1 MKVLLRKFVPIAAA
15 AVLAVTLAPSAAASP
30 AASPE
35 WRVADGQLLWTA
47 PKPLFGDGA
56 VEFWS
61 GGKLLGRAQ
70 PRADLRTFSLPAG
83 GIRDLR
89 GLEVRVGGRSLTNP
103 PRATA
108 KQPAAVP
115 LPELPANAVDPGK
128 PGQFSTVKGEYS
140 LDPVRLPGLDGPIEM
155 QGLVVAPRHA
165 PGNRPLVVFLHGRHQ
180 PCYNPADPGDYSTA
194 WPCKTGML
202 PIPSYRGYL
211 QTQELLASQGF
222 VTVSVSADAINA
234 LDHAAQDG
242 GAQARS
248 SLVRLHLA
256 HWADW
261 SGSDRATAPQ
271 IVRDSP
277 AADLSNVV
285 LVGHSRGG
293 EGVNRAAMDSLYP
306 PPGDTGFS
314 GPVRWKIRGD
324 VLIAP
329 TVFGFNPVPDVPSV
343 TFLPSCDGDVSS
355 LQGQQYVDGTRGVSQ
370 GTALHSALYISGA
383 NHNYFNS
390 EWTPGVAVAPAQ
402 DDFFSPQPDPYCS
415 PGMSARLTDAQ
426 QRAVGATYVA
436 AAAHLFQKHDLRM
449 EPLLDG
455 SGVRAPSADP
465 AHVLSHALGGARTPV
480 LVPDSSTKVTG
491 SGDVCQQVGP
501 DRRCLVDS
509 GASKSPHF
517 VGLDDA
523 PDPSRTAV
531 HVRSA
536 TAGVPAKIQ
545 LPQPVSPNGARALA
559 MRLIAPENVPAESFD
574 VAVFDTRGKRTKLGA
589 VTVAGLAGNERTKSF
604 WGQEVRVPLPPHLE
618 VASLELTPR
627 TAGGEAWLLDAYA
640 WRPGLPDPNPA
651 PLTRIDL
658 GSMTVKE
665 GDSGSKTYQIPV
677 TVTGDG
683 GGSLRVFRADTV
695 SPMSVKWTYQAVTLA
710 PGQHTLDLPVTV
722 AGNTRWSW
730 PYRMLAEV
738 QATRGTVIGS
748 AEGSLNVENDDPAP
762 KISVGQSEVSAV
774 EGSALTW
781 PVRLSTVADSD
792 VSVLGQVKAPKT
804 GPELMTSDVDPEWL
818 IEHGLDPAKKQPLSE
833 TGLTAVVQ
841 IPAGKTSGELTI
853 PTVRH
858 DGADPAKHVL
868 LQVTGEPKESGP
880 DVDVTGT
887 VTDAG

>member
-15 AVLAVTLAPSAAASP
+15 AVLAVALAPPAAASP
-30 AASPE
+30 AGPVAAAE

-70 PRADLRTFSLPAG
+70 PQADLRTFSLPAG

-89 GLEVRVGGRSLTNP
+89 GLEVRVGGRSLTEP
-103 PRATA
+103 PHATA
-108 KQPAAVP
+108 KQPAAAP

-128 PGQFSTVKGEYS
+128 PGQFATVKGEYA

-155 QGLVVAPRHA
+155 QGVVVAPKHA

-180 PCYNPADPGDYSTA
+180 PCYDPNDPDGYSTA
-194 WPCKTGML
+194 WPCQTGML

-222 VTVSVSADAINA
+222 VTVSISADAINA
-234 LDHAAQDG
+234 LDHAARDG

-256 HWADW
+256 HWA
-261 SGSDRATAPQ
+261 AAPR
-271 IVRDSP
+271 IVRDAP

-329 TVFGFNPVPDVPSV
+329 TVFGLDPVPDVPSV
-343 TFLPSCDGDVSS
+343 TFLPSCDGDVSD
-355 LQGQQYVDGTRGVSQ
+355 LQGQQYLDAARGVSRDA
-370 GTALHSALYISGA
+370 ALHSALYVSGA
-383 NHNYFNS
+383 NHNYFNA

-402 DDFFSPQPDPYCS
+402 DDFHSPEPDPNCS
-415 PGMSARLTDAQ
+415 PGVPARLTDAQ

-436 AAAHLFQKHDLRM
+436 AAAQLFQNHDLRVQ
-449 EPLLDG
+449 PLLDG

-465 AHVLSHALGGARTPV
+465 ARVLTHALGGARTPV
-480 LVPDSSTKVTG
+480 LVPDSSTNVTG

-501 DRRCLVDS
+501 DRRCLTNS

-517 VGLDDA
+517 TGLEEA
-523 PDPSRTAV
+523 PDPTRTAV

-536 TAGVPAKIQ
+536 TAGVPAKIS
-545 LPQPVSPNGARALA
+545 LPRPVSANGARALA
-559 MRLIAPENVPAESFD
+559 MRIIAPENVPAESFD
-574 VAVFDTRGKRTKLGA
+574 VAVFDARGQRTKLGA
-589 VTVAGLAGNERTKSF
+589 VTVAGLAGTERTKSF

-618 VASLELTPR
+618 IAGLELTPR

-651 PLTRIDL
+651 SLTRIDL

-677 TVTGDG
+677 TVTGDS
-683 GGSLRVFRADTV
+683 GGSVRVFRADPV

-722 AGNTRWSW
+722 VGNTRWSW

-738 QATRGTVIGS
+738 KAAHGTVVGA
-748 AEGSLNVENDDPAP
+748 AEGSLNVDNDDPAP
-762 KISVGQSEVSAV
+762 KISVGESKVSTV
-774 EGSALTW
+774 EGGALTW
-781 PVRLSTVADSD
+781 PVGLSTVADSGI
-792 VSVLGQVKAPKT
+792 SVLGQVMAPKT
-804 GPELMTSDVDPEWL
+804 GPELMTSDVDPKWL
-818 IEHGLDPAKKQPLSE
+818 VEHGVDPEKKQPLSE
-833 TGLTAVVQ
+833 ARLTVAVQ
-841 IPAGKTSGELTI
+841 IPAGSTSGELTI
-853 PTVRH
+853 PTLRH
-858 DGADPAKHVL
+858 AGADPAKQVL
-868 LQVTGEPKESGP
+868 LHVTGQPRESGP